1 MKVFLSIICLLP
13 FLGFAQYA
21 ENDWEERDRWMPL
34 ERIFEAAEIKQGSH
48 VADIGCHEGYLS
60 IHLANAVGEEGQV
73 YAVDVRD
80 DRLDLLKEHLKTRDL
95 TNVSVILGDY
105 DDPKLPEGK
114 LDVVIIM
121 DTYHEMTDYETILFH
136 VYKALKPGGKLLILE
151 KLKKRVKNASR
162 DAQTDA
168 HTISSLFVKKEI
180 KKAGFKVTKELYDLG
195 DWQKDEDK
203 PMWLVVGEKEE
214 DSKWRSKKL

>member
-1 MKVFLSIICLLP
+1 MKLLIGLFVLLP
-13 FLGFAQYA
+13 FIGSAQYE
-21 ENDWEERDRWMPL
+21 ENDWNERDDWMPVQ
-34 ERIFEAAEIKQGSH
+34 RIFELAEIKQGSH

-80 DRLDLLKEHLKTRDL
+80 DRLDLLKEHLKERDL

-136 VYKALKPGGKLLILE
+136 VYKALKPGGKLIILE
-151 KLKKRVKNASR
+151 KLKKHVKNASR
-162 DAQTDA
+162 DEQTDA
-168 HTISSLFVKKEI
+168 HTISSKYVKKEL
-180 KKAGFKVTKELYDLG
+180 KAAHFILTKELYDLG
-195 DWQKDEDK
+195 DWQNNEDK